1 MPLNAIKTFTIG
13 PVTGREGIAGLE
25 IAVAGIYSAAR
36 QLSPAIPTV
45 ADIIKSRATFDQW

>member
-13 PVTGREGIAGLE
+13 PATGREGIAGLE
-25 IAVAGIYSAAR
+25 IAVAGIESAAR

>member
-1 MPLNAIKTFTIG
+1 MPLNAIKTSIVG